1 MAKDNRL
8 RMVYQ
13 KAVQRLQS
21 VWRKAGVRQ
30 SLLGAAIFL
39 TLVGILV
46 ADLVPTQY
54 DLKVGQ
60 VSPRDIEAPRTIEN
74 RYETERLRNEA
85 VEAALAQARN
95 NPDNYVID
103 GRVAEGA
110 EEKLA
115 FLFEKAAELRTPV
128 HTANPESAP
137 ESEGMVVSDLPD
149 RVRKFQA
156 SLRDEVGLDVDK
168 QSAETLLTVPSEVFV
183 AMEQAATTLAV
194 SILRNNRIT
203 DENLDDVVNSMYRRV
218 EEFHLPQAAEEAAA
232 AIVEEVIRPNL
243 VLNEAKLEA
252 IKQEAA
258 ESVTPVMVLQ
268 GEIVI
273 RKGDVVT
280 REKLQILRDLGLQ
293 SRTRNYWRMFGM
305 AVVLLLLVG
314 LTGIFLWQYN
324 REIIESDGLLALL
337 GLIVVIVAFVI
348 KVLSLIPW
356 QGTGYLMPVA
366 FGAMLITLLLD
377 SRLAII
383 LTCFFA
389 VIVGLVTGGKLA
401 YAAVGLTGGI
411 AATLSL
417 GKVTQRSDVT
427 RTGFIVGAANFAA
440 MLAFALVDDDMFLA
454 RNSYLGLLNGILSA
468 ILTIGFL
475 PYLENIFGITSSIKL
490 LELSNPNQPL
500 LRRLLLEAPGTY
512 HHSIIVGNLAEAA
525 AEAIGADG
533 LLARVGAAYHDV
545 GKVRRP
551 YFFVE
556 NQLGGDNP
564 HDRISPSLSTLIITS
579 HVKEGIELAKQ
590 YKLPAVIT
598 DFIRQHHGDDLV
610 KYFYHKAV
618 ESDKDGSVDERDF
631 RYPGPKPQTK
641 ETAIVIRA
649 DAVEAA
655 VRSLSRPTPGRIE
668 GLVRKIIKS
677 RLNEGLLDESDL
689 TLKDLDKVAEAFV
702 QVLSGIYHHR
712 VEYPDLLEGNQDG
725 GK

>member
-1 MAKDNRL
+1 MPKDSKL
-8 RMVYQ
+8 RTGYEH
-13 KAVQRLQS
+13 AVQWLRD
-21 VWRKAGVRQ
+21 VWQKAGVRQ
-30 SLLGAAIFL
+30 SLLGLAIFL
-39 TLVGILV
+39 ILVGILV

-85 VEAALAQARN
+85 VEAALAQARA
-95 NPDNYVID
+95 NPENYVID
-103 GRVAEGA
+103 GRVVEGA

-115 FLFEKAAELRTPV
+115 FLFERAGSLRIPAQP
-128 HTANPESAP
+128 ANREAAP
-137 ESEGMVVSDLPD
+137 EPVALPNDLQE
-149 RVRKFQA
+149 RVQRFQA
-156 SLRDEVGLDVDK
+156 SLRDEVDLEVDK
-168 QSAETLLTVPSEVFV
+168 QSIETLLTVSDETFV

-203 DENLDDVVNSMYRRV
+203 DQNLDDVVDSMYRQV
-218 EEFHLPQAAEEAAA
+218 EEFQLPEGAKEAVAV
-232 AIVEEVIRPNL
+232 IVEEVIGPNL
-243 VLNEAKLEA
+243 IIDQEKLES

-258 ESVTPVMVLQ
+258 QSVAPVMVLQ
-268 GEIVI
+268 GEIVV

-280 REKLQILRDLGLQ
+280 REKLQILKDLGLQ

-305 AVVLLLLVG
+305 TLVVLLLVG

-337 GLIVVIVAFVI
+337 GLMVIIVAFVI

-377 SRLAII
+377 SRLAVL

-389 VIVGLVTGGKLA
+389 VIVGLVTSGKLA
-401 YAAVGLTGGI
+401 YAAVALIGGI
-411 AATLSL
+411 TATLSL

-427 RTGFIVGAANFAA
+427 RVGFIVGAANFAA
-440 MLAFALVDDDMFLA
+440 MVAFALIDDDMFLA
-454 RNSYLGLLNGILSA
+454 RNSYLGLINGILSA

-579 HVKEGIELAKQ
+579 HVKEGVELAKQ

-598 DFIRQHHGDDLV
+598 DFIKQHHGDDLV

-618 ESDKDGSVDERDF
+618 ESDKDGSVEETDF

-641 ETAIVIRA
+641 ETAIVMLA
-649 DAVEAA
+649 DSVEAA

-668 GLVRKIIKS
+668 GLVRKIIKA
-677 RLNEGLLDESDL
+677 RLNDGLLDESDL

-712 VEYPDLLEGNQDG
+712 IEYPDLPEVN
-725 GK
+725 